1 MKKLK
6 ISSLVLIKTVRHI
19 LIVHHY
25 VSKKPSIYFLIG
37 VIISFVIS
45 FVFYAESAGRPA
57 IRISAR
63 EYVKYPDLR
72 SVQQLL
78 RSGFSSTENN
88 SMNKQR
94 AGGRKDGYACIS
106 GLSDICERPW
116 RGAMRSFIHTC
127 LWTSGHSHK
136 YALFRFRDRAH
147 GHGGSSCIPGGPGFA
162 ERVTDR

>member
-6 ISSLVLIKTVRHI
+6 ICGLVLIKTVHHI
-19 LIVHHY
+19 LIVHY
-25 VSKKPSIYFLIG
+25 SVSKKPSIFLLIG
-37 VIISFVIS
+37 VIVS
-45 FVFYAESAGRPA
+45 FVFDAESTGRPA

-94 AGGRKDGYACIS
+94 ASGRKDGYACIS
-106 GLSDICERPW
+106 GLADICERPHMSMERFFAKNEQKRSGMRMGGALRKRPW

-127 LWTSGHSHK
+127 VNIRS
-136 YALFRFRDRAH
+136 
-147 GHGGSSCIPGGPGFA
+147 
-162 ERVTDR
+162 

>member
-1 MKKLK
+1 MKILK
-6 ISSLVLIKTVRHI
+6 ICSLGLIRIIRHI
-19 LIVHHY
+19 LIVHY
-25 VSKKPSIYFLIG
+25 FVSKKPSIYFLIG

-63 EYVKYPDLR
+63 EYEKSPDLQN
-72 SVQQLL
+72 VQQLL

-94 AGGRKDGYACIS
+94 ASGRKDGYACIS
-106 GLSDICERPW
+106 GLADICERPHMSMERFFAKKEQKRSGMRMGGALRKRPW

-127 LWTSGHSHK
+127 S
-136 YALFRFRDRAH
+136 
-147 GHGGSSCIPGGPGFA
+147 
-162 ERVTDR
+162 